1 MIYGVA
7 LLAGCM
13 FAGSFVGNLLGM
25 LTGLNSDIGG
35 VGFAMILL
43 LLATNSKTV
52 NKIMPA
58 GYTKG
63 IEFWKEMFI
72 PVIIALSASQNVASA
87 IDGGLLAVAA
97 GIGVVVVMMLMI
109 PLLNKLMPQK
119 AEDKEYEE
127 VES

>member
-13 FAGSFVGNLLGM
+13 FIGSYVGNLLGL

-43 LLATNSKTV
+43 LIVTNSKKI
-52 NKIMPA
+52 NKILPK
-58 GYTKG
+58 GYEKG

-72 PVIIALSASQNVASA
+72 PVIIALSASQNVVSA
-87 IDGGLLAVAA
+87 LDGGILALTA
-97 GIGVVVVMMLMI
+97 GVGVVVVMLLLI
-109 PLLNKLMPQK
+109 PIFNKFISTSS
-119 AEDKEYEE
+119 EDEDNKE
-127 VES
+127 VEA

>member
-13 FAGSFVGNLLGM
+13 LIGSYVGNLLGL

-43 LLATNSKTV
+43 LIATNSK
-52 NKIMPA
+52 KIDKILPKE
-58 GYTKG
+58 YKKG

-72 PVIIALSASQNVASA
+72 PVIIALSASQNVVSA
-87 IDGGLLAVAA
+87 LNGGVLALVAGVGVVAA
-97 GIGVVVVMMLMI
+97 MLLLI
-109 PLLNKLMPQK
+109 PLFNKFIPK
-119 AEDKEYEE
+119 TVEDTDNEEAEA
-127 VES
+127 